1 LGSGNRLRG
10 LGSRVK
16 NSGRMGQGVFV
27 QGIGFRFW
35 GFRVVCV
42 YKKERQTDRGLAVRV
57 PRSQSPGHLQ
67 CVAVCCS
74 VFAVRCSALQCVAA
88 LCGALQCV
96 AVWVVVCCSG
106 LQYVAVC
113 SDVVQHVAACC
124 SILQKN

>member
-74 VFAVRCSALQCVAA
+74 VLQCVAVRCSALQQFAVRCSALQC
-88 LCGALQCV
+88 
-96 AVWVVVCCSG
+96 G
-106 LQYVAVC
+106 L
-113 SDVVQHVAACC
+113 
-124 SILQKN
+124 